1 MLAMQEGILL
11 LGCLSMTALEHSQ
24 AYMQQIVV
32 IIIIIMIMI
41 IIAEHYIS
49 SLCNQYLEKSNR
61 AISTTLLVCMLKTM
75 YNNNIFSLQQIKI
88 HLKW

>member
-11 LGCLSMTALEHSQ
+11 LGCLSTTALEHSQ
-24 AYMQQIVV
+24 AYMQQIV
-32 IIIIIMIMI
+32 IIIIMII
-41 IIAEHYIS
+41 IVKHYIS

-61 AISTTLLVCMLKTM
+61 AISTTFTCLHVKTM

-88 HLKW
+88 YLKWLKYT